1 MFDLANPYLLTLM
14 AAVPLIWGL
23 YHLARLARRRK
34 LKRFG
39 NPAVLSALMP
49 DASKYKPAIKVTL
62 QLLALAAIVM
72 MLVRP
77 RFGEKDESKRVEG
90 IEVVVCFD
98 VSNSMLAA
106 STDDPKSTSR
116 LRRAKLLLEKLIDN
130 LGNDKVGLVVFA
142 GEAKT
147 KMPLTTDFYTAKMF
161 LNDLEP
167 TMIKAQ
173 GTSIST
179 AIDMS
184 VKCFS
189 EKNDVHKAIILITD
203 AEDHEGQAIE
213 AAKQAAKAGIQIDV
227 VGVGTSKGAKIPLT
241 PGGSNFMKDRE
252 GNDVVTAVDQNA
264 AAQIAKAGEG
274 VYVNGADPDA
284 LDVLKDQL
292 GKLGKSEL
300 KEVRYKISAEQFPLF
315 GWIALLLLIA
325 DVFIVPRKT
334 AWLKNIQ
341 FFSRQP
347 RKPEAEAGTEADPK
361 AKTSNP
367 DKKNAK

>member
-1 MFDLANPYLLTLM
+1 MFDLANPYLLSLM
-14 AAVPLIWGL
+14 GAIPLIWGL
-23 YHLARLARRRK
+23 YYLARLSQRRK

-39 NPAVLSALMP
+39 RLSVLSSLMP
-49 DASKYKPAIKVTL
+49 DVSKYKPAIKITL

-72 MLVRP
+72 ILVRP
-77 RFGEKDESKRVEG
+77 RYGEKDETKQVEG

-106 STDDPKSTSR
+106 STDEPKSTSR
-116 LRRAKLLLEKLIDN
+116 LRRAKMLLEKLIDN

-167 TMIKAQ
+167 SIIKAQ
-173 GTSIST
+173 GTSISS

-184 VKCFS
+184 VKAFS
-189 EKNDVHKAIILITD
+189 DKKDVHKAIILITD

-213 AAKQAAKAGIQIDV
+213 AAKQAAEAGIQINV

-241 PGGSNFMKDRE
+241 QGGTSFMKDNE
-252 GNDVVTAVDQNA
+252 GNDVITAVDQES
-264 AAQIAKAGEG
+264 AAQIAQAGNG
-274 VYVNGADPDA
+274 VYVNGADPKA
-284 LDVLKDQL
+284 LEVLSEQL

-315 GWIALLLLIA
+315 AWIALLLLLA
-325 DVFIVPRKT
+325 DLLIVSSKSP
-334 AWLKNIQ
+334 WLRNIQ
-341 FFSRQP
+341 FFSRNNTVASK
-347 RKPEAEAGTEADPK
+347 RHN
-361 AKTSNP
+361 KTTTDSTPNGK
-367 DKKNAK
+367 DTK